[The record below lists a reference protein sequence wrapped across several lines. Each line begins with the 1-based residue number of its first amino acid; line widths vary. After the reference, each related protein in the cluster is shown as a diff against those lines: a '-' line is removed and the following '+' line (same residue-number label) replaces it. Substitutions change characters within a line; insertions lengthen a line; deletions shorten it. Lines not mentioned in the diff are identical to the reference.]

1 MKTILV
7 FPIFLMI
14 SISCSG
20 QSGNDQQYTNRQTSL
35 TTFEDKQQEVLN
47 QERADTE
54 DMTIPQSLDF
64 RPAARKVTPA
74 VVHIQSTIEPQ
85 EGERQNPYRNIPPQL
100 RDFFNLPNDRPM
112 PRRGAGSGVIISSD
126 GYIVTNNHVID
137 NADIV
142 TIVLNDNRSYQA
154 DVIGSDPTT
163 DLALVKID
171 EIDLPFVEFGNM
183 EDVEVGEWVLAVGN
197 PFNLSSTVTA
207 GIVSATGR
215 SINILREQ
223 AAVESFIQTDAA
235 INPGNSGGALVNTQ
249 GKLIGINT
257 AIASPTGSY
266 SGYGF
271 AVPVDLTKKVVND
284 LLNYGTVQR
293 GYLGVLVRNID
304 AQLAEEENL
313 DITRGVYV
321 DSLIANSAAQDA
333 GIRAGDVIVKIDDYA
348 INASPQL
355 ISLIAQRRPGDEITL
370 TVIRNG
376 ERQNFTATLRNE
388 FGGTELVDGNTA
400 TNRPPE

>member
-1 MKTILV
+1 MKTLLV
-7 FPIFLMI
+7 FPIILMI

-20 QSGNDQQYTNRQTSL
+20 QPENNQQVTNRQTSL
-35 TTFEDKQQEVLN
+35 TTFEDKQQESLVDN
-47 QERADTE
+47 DQAEEEITV
-54 DMTIPQSLDF
+54 PQSMDF

-74 VVHIQSTIEPQ
+74 VVHIQSTMGTR
-85 EGERQNPYRNIPPQL
+85 EGERQNPYRNIPPQF
-100 RDFFNLPNDRPM
+100 RDFFNIPDGST

-154 DVIGSDPTT
+154 EVIGSDPTT

-171 EIDLPFVEFGNM
+171 ESDLPFVEFGNM
-183 EDVEVGEWVLAVGN
+183 DEVEVGEWVLAVGN

-293 GYLGVLVRNID
+293 GYLGVLIRNID

-313 DITRGVYV
+313 DITRGVYI

-370 TVIRNG
+370 TVVRNG
-376 ERQNFTATLRNE
+376 ERRNYKAILRNE
-388 FGGTELVDGNTA
+388 FGGTELLDENTA
-400 TNRPPE
+400 TSRPPE